1 MLKKGRRR
9 RQDHPRTQSKTK
21 RQSHPDE
28 KKKRQNH
35 PDNKRQNHP
44 EQNKATK
51 PPKRK
56 KKKATRPPRAKQSD
70 KATQKKK
77 KNDKTTQNQRH
88 LLTRPACLH
97 LISPAN
103 LTWPIITLTR
113 TPGTGTARV
122 PLFPRHTPEAPHGST
137 TASGGLQPLLKFEP
151 TGSACHRGKK
161 WSQSRRLGY
170 FCVR

>member
-35 PDNKRQNHP
+35 P
-44 EQNKATK
+44 EKATK
-51 PPKRK
+51 PPK
-56 KKKATRPPRAKQSD
+56 AKQGG
-70 KATQKKK
+70 
-77 KNDKTTQNQRH
+77 KTTQNQRH

-103 LTWPIITLTR
+103 LT
-113 TPGTGTARV
+113 
-122 PLFPRHTPEAPHGST
+122 
-137 TASGGLQPLLKFEP
+137 
-151 TGSACHRGKK
+151 
-161 WSQSRRLGY
+161 
-170 FCVR
+170 